1 VLRLVRQAAVLRR
14 RGHDLGR
21 TRRGIVLGLLAL
33 ALPASAAAKLTETSA
48 HAVFTL
54 DSDGVLEVLERL
66 SVKADQPTRTT
77 WQITMHRG
85 ELFAKPSL
93 VVDGRRYRPGDGK
106 RPGMFRIS
114 RGTRGIRFDW
124 LQPVGAHSVRL
135 GYRLALF
142 GTAYTD
148 VVDLR
153 VPVWEGDW
161 PVPVR
166 DFAAALHLPR
176 VQHGRIIVW
185 AEPRSQQTTI
195 TTSRTQIRLAA
206 RKVDAETP
214 LTLRAVLPRN
224 VLASVEGVNV
234 ETEPGLAAILDERRG
249 DERAW
254 WPWTLAA
261 VAAIALSAVV
271 FRTARSRLPLRR

>member
-1 VLRLVRQAAVLRR
+1 MLRLVRPAAVLRR
-14 RGHDLGR
+14 RGHDLGHS
-21 TRRGIVLGLLAL
+21 RRGIVVGLLAL

-48 HAVFTL
+48 RAVFTL

-66 SVKADQPTRTT
+66 SVKADQPTPTT

-85 ELFAKPSL
+85 ELFAQPSL
-93 VVDGRRYRPGDGK
+93 VVDGRRYRPGDGR
-106 RPGMFRIS
+106 RPGTFRIS

-124 LQPVGAHSVRL
+124 LQPGGAHAVRL

-166 DFAAALHLPR
+166 DFTAALHLPR
-176 VQHGRIIVW
+176 VPHGRIIVW
-185 AEPRSQQTTI
+185 AEPRSQETTI
-195 TTSRTQIRLAA
+195 TTSRTHISLAA
-206 RKVDAETP
+206 RNVDAETAM
-214 LTLRAVLPRN
+214 TLHAVLPRD
-224 VLASVEGVNV
+224 LLTSVDGVKV
-234 ETEPGLAAILDERRG
+234 EPKPGLAAILDERG
-249 DERAW
+249 DDRSW

-261 VAAIALSAVV
+261 VAAIALSAVA